1 MRTYFAED
9 KRFNSFFTGGA
20 NAAWD
25 TAVDNPYDLAADRH
39 LNYDNDHPI
48 AYLRGRRDPTKRT
61 AAQKAT
67 DLQQFLQVI
76 LGFLRNMY
84 LEWRFKTAA

>member
-1 MRTYFAED
+1 MRTYFAKD

-48 AYLRGRRDPTKRT
+48 AYLRQD
-61 AAQKAT
+61 AAQASSS
-67 DLQQFLQVI
+67 L
-76 LGFLRNMY
+76 
-84 LEWRFKTAA
+84 TAPFAGACFGSA